1 MEQTIVAIS
10 NIFSHIKKNLSN
22 YTLLIGIFF
31 IARFIFIRYGVDI
44 LLLFTGVLLIAFS
57 FILEL
62 SKKNVKK
69 IR

>member
-1 MEQTIVAIS
+1 METVLIAIS
-10 NIFSHIKKNLSN
+10 NMFTHIKRNLSN

-31 IARFIFIRYGVDI
+31 ICRFIFVRYGIDI
-44 LLLFTGVLLIAFS
+44 LLLFIGILLIAFS